1 MSIHDVCRGCGH
13 AVAWIVRPVR
23 ERNDRL
29 MIVEST
35 PGADGEAH
43 RGWYEAAVCAGC
55 GLTQFFAR
63 DYDAGRAA
71 QPIDPC
77 RECSGMTGWTIAEA
91 PDNVDTD
98 RVAPMHLRLAPV
110 KFKFSLM
117 LGGTGWRGTLAA
129 RICASCGAASW
140 FCRPEDYPA
149 EDKGASPRSKRVCL
163 RCQGACTTTRLEDHD
178 AEQKNALSRAIFVG
192 KPNFF
197 GFYGEGGAFEVDVC
211 LSCFA
216 ADWYGTKLNELR
228 ERPDDGVYRITRGGD
243 TPDGGGPYR

>member
-1 MSIHDVCRGCGH
+1 MSIHDVCRRCGH

-23 ERNDRL
+23 ELNDRL
-29 MIVEST
+29 MIVEWIN
-35 PGADGEAH
+35 GDDGESH

-77 RECSGMTGWTIAEA
+77 LECGGTNGWTVAEA
-91 PDNVDTD
+91 PDVVSSYQANPV
-98 RVAPMHLRLAPV
+98 HLQLAPV
-110 KFKFSLM
+110 KRKLSLIF
-117 LGGTGWRGTLAA
+117 GGDGWRGTLAV
-129 RICASCGAASW
+129 RICAACGAAAW

-149 EDKGASPRSKRVCL
+149 EDKGKRPPSERACL
-163 RCQGACTTTRLEDHD
+163 RCQGVCTTTRLNDQED
-178 AEQKNALSRAIFVG
+178 AEEHVHRRAVFLS

-197 GFYGEGGAFEVDVC
+197 GMYRRGGHFEVDVC

-216 ADWYGTKLNELR
+216 ADWYGTDLHQLV
-228 ERPDDGVYRITRGGD
+228 ERQEDGIYRVTRGGD